1 MMSKKQGASVSYQNQ
16 NSWREIQSFLPPG
29 YQLTQAAMPK
39 EECWDWKG
47 NLIHL
52 DTYRNPNA
60 KAKIILFH
68 GVGTNGRQM
77 TTIIGRPLAADG
89 FEVIA
94 LDMPIYGETAVNKNM
109 TIAFSDWV
117 ECGNDYVNYELTRD
131 NRPIFLYGLS
141 AGGMETYFVAAKN
154 KRIKGIIGM
163 TFLDQR
169 EKAVRMT
176 TTKNWFWGTF
186 GTGLAAMSCRMGLSK
201 FKMKMSVCSKMNAL
215 CNNEKALKAMLKD
228 KTSAGNKVNMKF
240 LADYMTYAP
249 EIEPENFDVCPVLL
263 TQPENDRWT
272 PEFLSDIVLKKIKK
286 VSVKKVRLRNGSHY
300 PVEAEALEDLH
311 QYILEFIN
319 ENLE

>member
-1 MMSKKQGASVSYQNQ
+1 M
-16 NSWREIQSFLPPG
+16 
-29 YQLTQAAMPK
+29 
-39 EECWDWKG
+39 
-47 NLIHL
+47 
-52 DTYRNPNA
+52 DTYRNPSA
-60 KAKIILFH
+60 KAKVILFH

-77 TTIIGRPLAADG
+77 TTIIGRSLANDD

-94 LDMPIYGETAVNKNM
+94 LDMPIYGETAVNRNM
-109 TIAFSDWV
+109 TVTFSDWV
-117 ECGNDYVNYELTRD
+117 ECGNDYVNYELSMD

-154 KRIKGIIGM
+154 KKIKGIIGM

-186 GTGLAAMSCRMGLSK
+186 GTGLAAMSCHMGLSK
-201 FKMKMSVCSKMNAL
+201 FKMKMSVCSKMNTL
-215 CNNEKALKAMLKD
+215 CNDEKALKAMLKD

-240 LADYMTYAP
+240 LADYMTYTP
-249 EIEPENFDVCPVLL
+249 EVEPEDFDVCPIIL

-272 PEFLSDIVLKKIKK
+272 PEFLSDIVLDKIKK
-286 VSVKKVRLRNGSHY
+286 VPVKKVKLKNGSHY
-300 PVEAEALEDLH
+300 PIEAEALDDLRK
-311 QYILEFIN
+311 YILEFIR